1 VGLIYPTVRL
11 LQHFSDRYAFG
22 GELLTIGWQEVYL
35 TSDQAVRTFGSDLE
49 RTATGMVTDRALFRA
64 LGFEAVHSLDYPG
77 TPDASIEH
85 DLNTPLDP
93 AHRGHYDVVL
103 DVGTL
108 EHVFDAATY
117 MATMAQ
123 LVRPGGQVLHLS
135 PTQGGANHG
144 FYCFQPTFF
153 FSYYR
158 TNGFEDLEAHL
169 VELPSTQ
176 SDASDERV
184 RVVPIANHNN
194 LDYRP
199 ATPQTYLLFRARA
212 GANPAE
218 PRVPMQEF
226 YERIFQERARL
237 GVDRLPD
244 DLYRAIVGTI
254 PENTYERIMAP
265 AFWV

>member
-11 LQHFSDRYAFG
+11 LEHFSRRYGFAG
-22 GELLTIGWQEVYL
+22 DLLTIGWQEVYL
-35 TSDQAVRTFGSDLE
+35 TADQSLRTFGTDLE
-49 RTATGMVTDRALFRA
+49 RTSDGLVKDAALFRT
-64 LGFEAVHSLDYPG
+64 LGFDTVASLDYPG
-77 TPDASIEH
+77 TQDATIEH
-85 DLNTPLDP
+85 DLNAPLDP
-93 AHRGHYDVVL
+93 VHFGRYDVVL

-117 MATMAQ
+117 MATMAR

-135 PTQGGANHG
+135 PTQGGTNHG
-144 FYCFQPTFF
+144 LYCFQPTFF

-158 TNGFEDLEAHL
+158 TNGFVDLEAHL

-176 SDASDERV
+176 SDAADERV
-184 RVVPIANHNN
+184 RVIPIENHNN

-212 GANPAE
+212 GVSPVE

-244 DLYRAIVGTI
+244 DVYRSIVGTT